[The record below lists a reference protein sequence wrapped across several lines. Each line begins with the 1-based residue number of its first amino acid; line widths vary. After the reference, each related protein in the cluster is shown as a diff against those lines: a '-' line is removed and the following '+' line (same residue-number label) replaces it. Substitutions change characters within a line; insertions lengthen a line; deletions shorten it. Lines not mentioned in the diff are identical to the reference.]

1 MATTIFKFV
10 ITSLLVQVFLFTPAT
25 GNAQRKSEEVLY
37 AEFLDFIKSKGLLI
51 ENEYFNL
58 VEKYG
63 TLEKSFWLVGGRKYK
78 IFCFSTTGNI
88 KDLNSYVYDSETNEL
103 LAQHTVNHP
112 LGINDFV
119 SRERRRIRVLIK
131 LQEHY
136 NNNTT
141 RMRIV
146 IAYNNLPPEPQKIE
160 ETKPV
165 EKKPTETKPIQ
176 TKPTEVT
183 PIEKK
188 VEPLT
193 KTSTYTIQT
202 LVEELNNTIKDAEF
216 GFSEPTFKFSAKG
229 EIDKNSKSIYFLE
242 VNNKLYINYTI
253 PGADPCGPLNRTIP
267 AKLSGSTGSGS
278 TYYYVKFQYSL
289 ACGINKYEGLY
300 IYFKTKGPAYSDSMK
315 EVIKEYSER

>member
-1 MATTIFKFV
+1 MATIFKFV
-10 ITSLLVQVFLFTPAT
+10 FTSLLIQAFVFAPVA
-25 GNAQRKSEEVLY
+25 GIAQRKSEEVLY

-63 TLEKSFWLVGGRKYK
+63 TLEKSFWLVGGRQYK

-88 KDLNSYVYDSETNEL
+88 KDLNSYVYDAETNEL

-160 ETKPV
+160 ETKPA
-165 EKKPTETKPIQ
+165 EKKTEPI
-176 TKPTEVT
+176 
-183 PIEKK
+183 I
-188 VEPLT
+188 

-253 PGADPCGPLNRTIP
+253 PGTDPCGPVNRTIA

-278 TYYYVKFQYSL
+278 NYYYVKFQYSL
-289 ACGINKYEGLY
+289 PCGINKYEGLY
-300 IYFKTKGPAYSDSMK
+300 IYFKTKGPEYSDSMK
-315 EVIKEYSER
+315 EIIKEYSER